1 MGMMEQ
7 FALLMERT
15 TMKEEWR
22 SAAMEFG
29 GQSLII
35 TGIPEREKSFVDN
48 LDTRTQVTYLCSP
61 VVSCKCF

>member
-15 TMKEEWR
+15 AMKEEWR

-29 GQSLII
+29 GQSLIMD
-35 TGIPEREKSFVDN
+35 GIPEREKSFVDN
-48 LDTRTQVTYLCSP
+48 LDTKTQVTLSLSS
-61 VVSCKCF
+61 VSYKCF

>member
-15 TMKEEWR
+15 AMKEEWR

-29 GQSLII
+29 GLSMAVD
-35 TGIPEREKSFVDN
+35 GIPEREKSFVDN
-48 LDTRTQVTYLCSP
+48 LDTKTQVTLSLSS
-61 VVSCKCF
+61 VSYKCF

>member
-1 MGMMEQ
+1 
-7 FALLMERT
+7 
-15 TMKEEWR
+15 MKEEWR

-48 LDTRTQVTYLCSP
+48 LIP
-61 VVSCKCF
+61 KPK